1 MSSLKQNQAA
11 FLKLVTTPKE
21 MDEVLAEH
29 PDLEHHIAESEKFP
43 AARRIKIYST
53 AYYLRILETMKDNY
67 PRLLEKMGEEAFAT
81 LIGDYLLAHPPSNYS
96 LNHIDQD
103 FVTFI
108 RDPAL
113 ADIALYE
120 KTRIES
126 FLSRDSQSMTL
137 NMLQQVPADKW
148 MGLELKLIPSCI
160 LVEFRREEEKPLLFF
175 RPEYDV
181 QYRPVDETE
190 IQLIQQLQQSPRFDL
205 LCERAA
211 ELCDGD
217 DAISLVGNYLVQ
229 WVNDGIITALD

>member
-1 MSSLKQNQAA
+1 MRCSQSTRILSTA
-11 FLKLVTTPKE
+11 LLSPK
-21 MDEVLAEH
+21 
-29 PDLEHHIAESEKFP
+29 KFP

-67 PRLLEKMGEEAFAT
+67 PRLLEKVGEEAFAT
-81 LIGDYLLAHPPSNYS
+81 LIGDYLLAHPTSNYS
-96 LNHIDQD
+96 LNHIDLD

-137 NMLQQVPADKW
+137 NMLQKVPADKW
-148 MGLELKLIPSCI
+148 MGLELRLIPSCI

-181 QYRPVDETE
+181 QYRPVDNIEIQL

-211 ELCDGD
+211 ELCDGE
-217 DAISLVGNYLVQ
+217 DAISLVGNYLMQ
-229 WVNDGIITALD
+229 WINDGVITALD